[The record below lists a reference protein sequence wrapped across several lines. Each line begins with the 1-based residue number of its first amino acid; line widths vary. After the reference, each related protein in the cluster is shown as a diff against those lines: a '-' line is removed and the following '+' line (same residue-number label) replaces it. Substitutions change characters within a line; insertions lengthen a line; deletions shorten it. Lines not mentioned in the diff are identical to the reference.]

1 LAEVALGVGLSPVG
15 LTVCIGLP
23 IMCPVFRFPHPTGHH
38 GIGTLTYHWVDADR
52 PEAFTADPDDRREL
66 MVQLWYPAPDDP
78 AAPRAPYARD
88 ADALAP
94 ALTPLPE
101 LTPGHLNDI
110 TTNAIE
116 SAPVAADQPS
126 YPVLLFL
133 EGIRFGY
140 RQQNTFQVEELV
152 SHGYVVAAIDQP
164 YVAATVLFPDGRQAG
179 YDPRMDP
186 PHSAFMDAHIPY
198 LAHDALFTLDQLA
211 ALNQADPN
219 GILTGR
225 LDLQRAGLFGM
236 SMGAVVGGEACRL
249 ERRLRA
255 GLLMDAFMP
264 AEVVRDGLQ
273 QPIMWITRDPDT
285 MRLERRR
292 SGGWSEPDIHETLT
306 TMRAVYERL
315 PGDGYYVQ
323 VPGMFHLDMTD
334 APLLSSLVSRSG
346 LSGPIGGDR
355 AHRIINAYSLAF
367 FDRHLKGRPAALL
380 DGPADQYP
388 EVRFET
394 RRP

>member
-1 LAEVALGVGLSPVG
+1 V
-15 LTVCIGLP
+15 
-23 IMCPVFRFPHPTGHH
+23 PVFRFPRPTGHH
-38 GIGTLTYHWVDADR
+38 GVGTVTYHWVDADR
-52 PEAFTADPDDRREL
+52 PEVFTADPDDRREL
-66 MVQLWYPAPDDP
+66 MVQLWYPAPPDP
-78 AAPRAPYARD
+78 AAPRAPYVRD

-94 ALTPLPE
+94 AMTPLE
-101 LTPGHLNDI
+101 LTPEQLNDV

-116 SAPVAADQPS
+116 SPPVADEQPS
-126 YPVLLFL
+126 YPVLIFL
-133 EGIRFGY
+133 AGIRFSY
-140 RQQNTFQVEELV
+140 RQQNTFQVEELA

-164 YVAATVLFPDGRQAG
+164 YVVATVVFPDGRQAA
-179 YDPRMDP
+179 YDPRWAP

-198 LAHDALFTLDQLA
+198 VAQDVVFTLDQLA
-211 ALNQADPN
+211 VLDRADPN

-225 LDLQRAGLFGM
+225 LDLERAGLVGM

-249 ERRLRA
+249 EPRLRA

-264 AEVVRDGLQ
+264 ADVVQAGLQ
-273 QPIMWITRDPDT
+273 QPTLWITRDADT

-292 SGGWSEPDIHETLT
+292 AGGWAEPVIHETLT

-323 VPGMFHLDMTD
+323 VPGMFHADMTD
-334 APLLSSLVSRSG
+334 VPSWSPAVARLG
-346 LSGPIGGDR
+346 LSGPIGVQR
-355 AHRIINAYSLAF
+355 AHRIVNAYSLAF

-380 DGPADQYP
+380 DGPAAQYP
-388 EVRFET
+388 EVRFEA

>member
-1 LAEVALGVGLSPVG
+1 
-15 LTVCIGLP
+15 
-23 IMCPVFRFPHPTGHH
+23 MCPVFRFPHPTGHH
-38 GIGTLTYHWVDADR
+38 GIGTVTYHWVDANR

-66 MVQLWYPAPDDP
+66 MVQLWYPAPPDP
-78 AAPRAPYARD
+78 AAPRAPYVRD

-101 LTPGHLNDI
+101 LTPQHLNDV

-116 SAPVAADQPS
+116 AAPVADDQPS

-133 EGIRFGY
+133 EGIKFAY

-164 YVAATVLFPDGRQAG
+164 YVAATALFPDGRQAA
-179 YDPRMDP
+179 YDPRWDP

-198 LAHDALFTLDQLA
+198 LAQDAMFTLDQLV
-211 ALNQADPN
+211 ALNRADPN

-249 ERRLRA
+249 EPRLRA
-255 GLLMDAFMP
+255 GLLMDAMMP
-264 AEVVRDGLQ
+264 AEVVRAGLR
-273 QPIMWITRDPDT
+273 QPIMWITRDADT

-292 SGGWSEPDIHETLT
+292 SGGWAEPVIHETLT

-323 VPGMFHLDMTD
+323 VPGVFHADMTD
-334 APLLSSLVSRSG
+334 VPLLASRVG
-346 LSGPIGGDR
+346 LSGPVGVQR
-355 AHRIINAYSLAF
+355 AHQIVNAYSLAF

-380 DGPADQYP
+380 DGPAARYP
-388 EVRFET
+388 EVLLET